1 MSFRIGDP
9 SFYPELKFSVVETF
23 SKLGYIRLPVNPS
36 ELFETF
42 GIQCLAFQAVYDS
55 STVEG
60 FSNLLFCPSG
70 LSFTI
75 SKDNHINKYIACNL
89 QESPGR
95 VRFTKLHEMGHT
107 VRNHLQD
114 SETAEI
120 EANFWAKY
128 AIAPPA
134 LVEELGV
141 TTPEEIAKYF
151 GTSMEC
157 ASNILKYHENWRRY
171 GKNDRTIDDEI
182 LNLYRRGLL
191 LERKD
196 KNINEELLPL

>member
-1 MSFRIGDP
+1 MGFRIDDP
-9 SFYPELKFSVVETF
+9 SFYPELKRSVVETF

-42 GIQCLAFQAVYDS
+42 GIQCIAFQSAYDS
-55 STVEG
+55 STIDG
-60 FSNLLFCPSG
+60 LSGLLLCPSG

-75 SKDNHINKYIACNL
+75 SNNGNDCQYVACNL
-89 QESPGR
+89 QESSGR

-128 AIAPPA
+128 AIAPPV

-141 TTPEEIAKYF
+141 TTQEEVVKYF

-157 ASNILKYHENWRRY
+157 ASNILKYHDNWRRY
-171 GKNDRTIDDEI
+171 RKNDRLIDDEI

-191 LERKD
+191 LNRKD
-196 KNINEELLPL
+196 KKVNEELLPL